1 MSDKTENENLRP
13 ASIFDDVI
21 AQALAEQSL
30 SGNGRTLDDKA
41 LLAKYG
47 LDDLDVTFSMRD
59 LATNEILREK
69 EPCYECLAEG
79 FYGQGMHAT
88 WYQEGATIVMHTP
101 PNQQLRPLNRAA
113 GVNYARWLESLPQN
127 RTYIDIGEMAE
138 AAVILAKD
146 ERVKEMTPMQSQ
158 QACIRVAEGLRMRR
172 EGKTAMDL
180 RAGDI
185 SRNFAPQSGGRSP
198 PMLGAKMSDMSQIG
212 PGMTR
217 NLAAVTGPGAGVRRA
232 AAAPLGGPPP
242 GR

>member
-69 EPCYECLAEG
+69 EPCYECL
-79 FYGQGMHAT
+79 
-88 WYQEGATIVMHTP
+88 
-101 PNQQLRPLNRAA
+101 
-113 GVNYARWLESLPQN
+113 
-127 RTYIDIGEMAE
+127 
-138 AAVILAKD
+138 
-146 ERVKEMTPMQSQ
+146 
-158 QACIRVAEGLRMRR
+158 AEGLRMRR